1 MAAGVKRAALIHVVN
16 TGKPFGPQ
24 ALKPPAKQL
33 VATTK
38 IAQPAPTVDKP
49 KPAAKPAKRV
59 ARRRRGAR
67 KAVAKGAKAETVKPQ
82 AKAVP
87 EASDAG
93 KTAASK
99 DTSAANAKAKHPA
112 GKKPSAAIAKNQ
124 EQQDHP

>member
-1 MAAGVKRAALIHVVN
+1 
-16 TGKPFGPQ
+16 
-24 ALKPPAKQL
+24 
-33 VATTK
+33 
-38 IAQPAPTVDKP
+38 
-49 KPAAKPAKRV
+49 
-59 ARRRRGAR
+59 
-67 KAVAKGAKAETVKPQ
+67 VKPQ